1 MNIGL
6 FDAWFIGSIHKTR
19 PGRKIFYLVYD
30 GDLVDR
36 DISDPFILVPQIQ
49 NSSLDVNYVAAKG
62 GICPARDVDLF
73 AQKLFQKFFH

>member
-19 PGRKIFYLVYD
+19 SGRKIFYLVND

-36 DISDPFILVPQIQ
+36 DISNPITLVP
-49 NSSLDVNYVAAKG
+49 
-62 GICPARDVDLF
+62 
-73 AQKLFQKFFH
+73 